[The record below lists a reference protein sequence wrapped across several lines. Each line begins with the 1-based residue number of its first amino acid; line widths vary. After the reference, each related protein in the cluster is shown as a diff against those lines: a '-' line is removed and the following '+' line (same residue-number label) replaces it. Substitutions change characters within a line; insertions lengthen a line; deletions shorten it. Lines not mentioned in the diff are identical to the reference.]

1 MNFERG
7 KEIQSFDKARGY
19 AKAMDEEASYDYDR
33 QLSDGRLR
41 TPIEQNI
48 AADTVT
54 SLSQGKTPNLVVM
67 DLDSEQLK
75 SISNDGAFGIP
86 QKRMMAT
93 NVGSQRIV
101 VSGRSPSSTR
111 PETSSSRALASFL
124 ASRLSASLPLPSLPT
139 RVSATAP
146 LGLSSPLRTQPGS
159 KMPQNVPH
167 QILQSPARLGLPT
180 PNSPSVQ
187 NPPSPKVS
195 SQVSQSYPRQQ
206 ANLLNTTSTSLTLLS
221 LLPPLSRAQSLLIQ
235 MASLA
240 SRLFEV
246 SPNRNQWVSAFRGA
260 LPSFLPSQLQASQQ
274 TPPDSCPSSTKEILS
289 LFNSL
294 QSQLFEAVAEL
305 QEILDLQDAKQR
317 LSREIRSKDSAI
329 LAFAHKLKDAERVLD
344 MLVDD
349 YSDYCRPKRAKSED
363 NPKDSSL
370 TTVATQLKLSDI
382 LSYAH
387 RISYST
393 FAPPEFGAGTAP
405 LRGALPPAP
414 QEEQMRA
421 SQLYSFADH
430 DVGLPKTDEGKE
442 KIIEPLIEPSIA
454 QPMEVNHLPNLSSIQ
469 GLFPSNIVVPSGW
482 KPGMPVE
489 LPTDLPLPP
498 PGWKPGD
505 PIPLPPLDSLSLP
518 PKVEEPPIRPLPPPG
533 LPKMPETIQVRHVQL
548 DIDDDSSDYSSEG
561 ASSES
566 ED

>member
-1 MNFERG
+1 MISLKFHCC
-7 KEIQSFDKARGY
+7 K
-19 AKAMDEEASYDYDR
+19 
-33 QLSDGRLR
+33 SD
-41 TPIEQNI
+41 
-48 AADTVT
+48 
-54 SLSQGKTPNLVVM
+54 
-67 DLDSEQLK
+67 
-75 SISNDGAFGIP
+75 F
-86 QKRMMAT
+86 
-93 NVGSQRIV
+93 
-101 VSGRSPSSTR
+101 
-111 PETSSSRALASFL
+111 FL
-124 ASRLSASLPLPSLPT
+124 ASHLFSLCISLDF
-139 RVSATAP
+139 
-146 LGLSSPLRTQPGS
+146 QPGS

-442 KIIEPLIEPSIA
+442 KIIEPLIEPPIA